1 MPNTAGQPGASN
13 DPTASHDERCTLAS
27 HAITVARGR
36 RWNRNR
42 HRYHYLADL
51 QPQPV
56 EWLWQHRLAAGT
68 LAMLSGEPGS
78 GKTWVALAIAAALTR
93 GRDPFTGEKLKP
105 ATVLYASTEH
115 AAAQVIQPHFAG
127 LHGDPA
133 RLVIL
138 RRADSAR
145 SMSSPDSA
153 LRDLEARAPENPG
166 PPPDPRSLGRSL
178 GTSIALLKRTFSIVS
193 PAWRSFTAAA
203 FSSFATSPNLAPA
216 GLSIEVGNH
225 ECSAA
230 LRTEFLVGSSP
241 DAPAQTALLHVKS
254 NLGPLA
260 PPLDYR
266 IGEAGNFHWTGLSNL
281 TPEDLL
287 AARPTG
293 AGLPK
298 RKFAAQWLR
307 DCLQPGSQTQGSIE
321 IAAERDGVCI
331 TTLRRAKFDIGVV
344 APKTENQVPGGG
356 LCPLRRISTRR
367 STRQDGQINY
377 LSTLS
382 IFMKQTTYLATLP
395 NPKVERYEIW
405 LVITALPVIEWV
417 VAQSYSGSG
426 ETLIWEYA
434 GQRLH
439 PQAKRKETAP

>member
-1 MPNTAGQPGASN
+1 MIPQQAMMN
-13 DPTASHDERCTLAS
+13 DALSPHTPSPLPADAD
-27 HAITVARGR
+27 ATVTGTDIA
-36 RWNRNR
+36 
-42 HRYHYLADL
+42 YLADL

-56 EWLWQHRLAAGT
+56 EWLWEHRLAAGT

-105 ATVLYASTEH
+105 ATVLYASAEH
-115 AAAQVIQPHFAG
+115 AAAQVIQPRFAG

-138 RRADSAR
+138 RRAFSAT

-153 LRDLEARAPENPG
+153 LRDLEHALQKTQARLVIL
-166 PPPDPRSLGRSL
+166 DPWDGLWEVDRLARLAELHRCCILLIRHLAKPTVGRPAHR
-178 GTSIALLKRTFSIVS
+178 GRASI
-193 PAWRSFTAAA
+193 
-203 FSSFATSPNLAPA
+203 N
-216 GLSIEVGNH
+216 
-225 ECSAA
+225 CSAA

-331 TTLRRAKFDIGVV
+331 ATLRRAKFDIGV
-344 APKTENQVPGGG
+344 
-356 LCPLRRISTRR
+356 R
-367 STRQDGQINY
+367 SSKDGK
-377 LSTLS
+377 SG
-382 IFMKQTTYLATLP
+382 AWWWTLP
-395 NPKVERYEIW
+395 H
-405 LVITALPVIEWV
+405 PVD
-417 VAQSYSGSG
+417 
-426 ETLIWEYA
+426 
-434 GQRLH
+434 
-439 PQAKRKETAP
+439 

>member
-1 MPNTAGQPGASN
+1 MIPQQAMSN
-13 DPTASHDERCTLAS
+13 DPLSPHTPSPLPSDADA
-27 HAITVARGR
+27 TVTGTDIV
-36 RWNRNR
+36 
-42 HRYHYLADL
+42 YLADL

-93 GRDPFTGEKLKP
+93 GRDPFTGEELKP
-105 ATVLYASTEH
+105 ATVLYASAEH
-115 AAAQVIQPHFAG
+115 AAAQVIQPRFAG

-138 RRADSAR
+138 RRAISVR
-145 SMSSPDSA
+145 SMSSTDSA
-153 LRDLEARAPENPG
+153 LR
-166 PPPDPRSLGRSL
+166 S
-178 GTSIALLKRTFSIVS
+178 
-193 PAWRSFTAAA
+193 
-203 FSSFATSPNLAPA
+203 
-216 GLSIEVGNH
+216 
-225 ECSAA
+225 
-230 LRTEFLVGSSP
+230 EFLVGSSP
-241 DAPAQTALLHVKS
+241 DAPTQTALLHVKS

-331 TTLRRAKFDIGVV
+331 ATLRRAKFDIGV
-344 APKTENQVPGGG
+344 
-356 LCPLRRISTRR
+356 R
-367 STRQDGQINY
+367 SSKDGK
-377 LSTLS
+377 SG
-382 IFMKQTTYLATLP
+382 AWWWTLP
-395 NPKVERYEIW
+395 PPED
-405 LVITALPVIEWV
+405 
-417 VAQSYSGSG
+417 
-426 ETLIWEYA
+426 
-434 GQRLH
+434 
-439 PQAKRKETAP
+439 

>member
-1 MPNTAGQPGASN
+1 MIPQQAMSN
-13 DPTASHDERCTLAS
+13 DPLSPHTPSPLPADAD
-27 HAITVARGR
+27 ATVTGTDIV
-36 RWNRNR
+36 
-42 HRYHYLADL
+42 YLADL

-68 LAMLSGEPGS
+68 LAMISGEPGS

-105 ATVLYASTEH
+105 ATVLYASAEH
-115 AAAQVIQPHFAG
+115 AAAQVIQPRFAG

-138 RRADSAR
+138 RRAFSAT

-153 LRDLEARAPENPG
+153 LRDLPNALPNDLNDALQKTQAHLVILDPWDDLWALDLDRASETRPLLDRLARLAELHRCCILLIRHLAKPTV
-166 PPPDPRSLGRSL
+166 GRPVHRGRASM
-178 GTSIALLKRTFSIVS
+178 
-193 PAWRSFTAAA
+193 
-203 FSSFATSPNLAPA
+203 
-216 GLSIEVGNH
+216 

-307 DCLQPGSQTQGSIE
+307 DCLQLGSQTQGSIE
-321 IAAERDGVCI
+321 VAAERDGVCI
-331 TTLRRAKFDIGVV
+331 ATLRRAKFDIGV
-344 APKTENQVPGGG
+344 
-356 LCPLRRISTRR
+356 R
-367 STRQDGQINY
+367 SSKDGK
-377 LSTLS
+377 SG
-382 IFMKQTTYLATLP
+382 AWWWTLP
-395 NPKVERYEIW
+395 PPEDYDPFV
-405 LVITALPVIEWV
+405 
-417 VAQSYSGSG
+417 
-426 ETLIWEYA
+426 
-434 GQRLH
+434 QRGKML
-439 PQAKRKETAP
+439 K

>member
-1 MPNTAGQPGASN
+1 MIISQ
-13 DPTASHDERCTLAS
+13 DH
-27 HAITVARGR
+27 GR
-36 RWNRNR
+36 RFPSVLLSAIRQDFYAKPVAWTQPSSPDSCTESTPEPSSLEQAMIPQQTMMNDALSP
-42 HRYHYLADL
+42 HPPSPFPADADATVTGTDIIYLADL

-93 GRDPFTGEKLKP
+93 GRDPFTGERLKP
-105 ATVLYASTEH
+105 ATVLYASAEH
-115 AAAQVIQPHFAG
+115 AAAQVIQPRFAG

-138 RRADSAR
+138 RRAVSA
-145 SMSSPDSA
+145 SSLPSPGSA
-153 LRDLEARAPENPG
+153 LRNLEDALQKTQAHLVILDPWDGLLGPEVDLDRASQTRPLLDRLARLAELHRCCILLIRHLAKPTVGRPVHRARASME
-166 PPPDPRSLGRSL
+166 
-178 GTSIALLKRTFSIVS
+178 
-193 PAWRSFTAAA
+193 
-203 FSSFATSPNLAPA
+203 
-216 GLSIEVGNH
+216 H
-225 ECSAA
+225 SAA

-266 IGEAGNFHWTGLSNL
+266 IGEAGNFHWTGLSSL

-287 AARPTG
+287 APRPTG

-307 DCLQPGSQTQGSIE
+307 DFLQSGSQTQGSIE

-331 TTLRRAKFDIGVV
+331 TTLRRAKFDIGV
-344 APKTENQVPGGG
+344 
-356 LCPLRRISTRR
+356 R
-367 STRQDGQINY
+367 SSKDGK
-377 LSTLS
+377 SG
-382 IFMKQTTYLATLP
+382 AWWWTLP
-395 NPKVERYEIW
+395 PPED
-405 LVITALPVIEWV
+405 
-417 VAQSYSGSG
+417 
-426 ETLIWEYA
+426 
-434 GQRLH
+434 
-439 PQAKRKETAP
+439 

>member
-1 MPNTAGQPGASN
+1 MTPQQALMN
-13 DPTASHDERCTLAS
+13 D
-27 HAITVARGR
+27 AISPHTPSPLPADTDATVTGTDIV
-36 RWNRNR
+36 
-42 HRYHYLADL
+42 YLADL

-105 ATVLYASTEH
+105 ATVLYASAEH
-115 AAAQVIQPHFAG
+115 AAAQVIQPRFAG

-133 RLVIL
+133 RLVVL
-138 RRADSAR
+138 RRAVSVR

-153 LRDLEARAPENPG
+153 LRNLQDVLHDALDDALDDALQKTQAHLVIL
-166 PPPDPRSLGRSL
+166 DP
-178 GTSIALLKRTFSIVS
+178 
-193 PAWRSFTAAA
+193 WD
-203 FSSFATSPNLAPA
+203 
-216 GLSIEVGNH
+216 GLSEVGLDRLSRLAELH
-225 ECSAA
+225 RCCILLIRHLAKPTVGRPVHRGRASMECSAA

-241 DAPAQTALLHVKS
+241 DAPAQTALLHIKS

-307 DCLQPGSQTQGSIE
+307 DYLQPGSQTQCSIE

-331 TTLRRAKFDIGVV
+331 TTLRRAKFDIGV
-344 APKTENQVPGGG
+344 
-356 LCPLRRISTRR
+356 R
-367 STRQDGQINY
+367 SSKDGK
-377 LSTLS
+377 SG
-382 IFMKQTTYLATLP
+382 AWWWTLP
-395 NPKVERYEIW
+395 PPED
-405 LVITALPVIEWV
+405 
-417 VAQSYSGSG
+417 
-426 ETLIWEYA
+426 
-434 GQRLH
+434 
-439 PQAKRKETAP
+439 

>member
-1 MPNTAGQPGASN
+1 MIPQQALMNDALSPHTPSPLPPNA
-13 DPTASHDERCTLAS
+13 HE
-27 HAITVARGR
+27 TVTGTDIV
-36 RWNRNR
+36 
-42 HRYHYLADL
+42 YLADL

-68 LAMLSGEPGS
+68 LAMLSGQPGS

-93 GRDPFTGEKLKP
+93 GRDPFTGETLKP
-105 ATVLYASTEH
+105 ATVLYASAEH
-115 AAAQVIQPHFAG
+115 AAAQVIQPRFAG

-138 RRADSAR
+138 HRAVSA
-145 SMSSPDSA
+145 SSNSSPDSA
-153 LRDLEARAPENPG
+153 LRDIPNAIDDALHKTHARLVIVDPWDGLGDIDLDRASQTRPLLGRLAGLAELHHCCILLVRHLAKSTGGRPVHRGRAP
-166 PPPDPRSLGRSL
+166 L
-178 GTSIALLKRTFSIVS
+178 
-193 PAWRSFTAAA
+193 
-203 FSSFATSPNLAPA
+203 
-216 GLSIEVGNH
+216 

-260 PPLDYR
+260 PPLDFR

-287 AARPTG
+287 APRPTG

-307 DCLQPGSQTQGSIE
+307 DYLQPGSQTQVSIE

-331 TTLRRAKFDIGVV
+331 TTLRRAKFDIG
-344 APKTENQVPGGG
+344 
-356 LCPLRRISTRR
+356 IR
-367 STRQDGQINY
+367 SSKDGK
-377 LSTLS
+377 SGVWS
-382 IFMKQTTYLATLP
+382 WTLP
-395 NPKVERYEIW
+395 PPED
-405 LVITALPVIEWV
+405 
-417 VAQSYSGSG
+417 
-426 ETLIWEYA
+426 
-434 GQRLH
+434 
-439 PQAKRKETAP
+439 

>member
-1 MPNTAGQPGASN
+1 MKDALSPHTPSPFFADA
-13 DPTASHDERCTLAS
+13 DA
-27 HAITVARGR
+27 TVTGTDIV
-36 RWNRNR
+36 
-42 HRYHYLADL
+42 YLADL

-68 LAMLSGEPGS
+68 LAMFSGEPGS

-105 ATVLYASTEH
+105 ATVLYASAEH
-115 AAAQVIQPHFAG
+115 AAAQVIQPRFAG

-133 RLVIL
+133 RLIIL
-138 RRADSAR
+138 RRAVSA
-145 SMSSPDSA
+145 SSKSSPDSA
-153 LRDLEARAPENPG
+153 LRDLEDALQKTRAQLVILDPWDGLLGQEVDLDRLARLAELHRCCILLIRHLAKPAA
-166 PPPDPRSLGRSL
+166 GRPVRRGRASM
-178 GTSIALLKRTFSIVS
+178 
-193 PAWRSFTAAA
+193 
-203 FSSFATSPNLAPA
+203 
-216 GLSIEVGNH
+216 

-266 IGEAGNFHWTGLSNL
+266 IGEDGNFHWTGLSNL

-307 DCLQPGSQTQGSIE
+307 DCLEPGSQTQGSIE

-331 TTLRRAKFDIGVV
+331 ATLRRAKFDIGV
-344 APKTENQVPGGG
+344 
-356 LCPLRRISTRR
+356 R
-367 STRQDGQINY
+367 SSKDGK
-377 LSTLS
+377 SG
-382 IFMKQTTYLATLP
+382 AWWWTLP
-395 NPKVERYEIW
+395 PLED
-405 LVITALPVIEWV
+405 
-417 VAQSYSGSG
+417 
-426 ETLIWEYA
+426 
-434 GQRLH
+434 
-439 PQAKRKETAP
+439 

>member
-1 MPNTAGQPGASN
+1 MIPQQTMMN
-13 DPTASHDERCTLAS
+13 DALSPHPPSPFPADAD
-27 HAITVARGR
+27 ATVTGTDIV
-36 RWNRNR
+36 
-42 HRYHYLADL
+42 YLADL

-56 EWLWQHRLAAGT
+56 EWLWQDRLAAGT

-105 ATVLYASTEH
+105 ATVLYASPEH
-115 AAAQVIQPHFAG
+115 PAAQVIQPRFAG

-133 RLVIL
+133 RLVVL
-138 RRADSAR
+138 RRAVSAS

-153 LRDLEARAPENPG
+153 LRHLEHALQKIQAHLVILDPWDGLLGLDRLARLADLHRCCILLIRHLAKPTP
-166 PPPDPRSLGRSL
+166 GRSVHR
-178 GTSIALLKRTFSIVS
+178 GRASM
-193 PAWRSFTAAA
+193 
-203 FSSFATSPNLAPA
+203 
-216 GLSIEVGNH
+216 

-266 IGEAGNFHWTGLSNL
+266 IGESGNFHWTGLSNL

-331 TTLRRAKFDIGVV
+331 TTLRRAKFDIGV
-344 APKTENQVPGGG
+344 
-356 LCPLRRISTRR
+356 R
-367 STRQDGQINY
+367 SSKDGK
-377 LSTLS
+377 SG
-382 IFMKQTTYLATLP
+382 AWWWTLP
-395 NPKVERYEIW
+395 PPED
-405 LVITALPVIEWV
+405 
-417 VAQSYSGSG
+417 
-426 ETLIWEYA
+426 
-434 GQRLH
+434 
-439 PQAKRKETAP
+439 

>member
-1 MPNTAGQPGASN
+1 MIPQQTMMKDALSPHTPSLLPADAN
-13 DPTASHDERCTLAS
+13 E
-27 HAITVARGR
+27 TVTGTDIV
-36 RWNRNR
+36 
-42 HRYHYLADL
+42 YLADL
-51 QPQPV
+51 HPQPV

-105 ATVLYASTEH
+105 ATVLYASAEH
-115 AAAQVIQPHFAG
+115 PAAQVIQPRFAG

-133 RLVIL
+133 RLVVL
-138 RRADSAR
+138 RRAVSA
-145 SMSSPDSA
+145 SSISAPDSA
-153 LRDLEARAPENPG
+153 LRDLPDALPNALEDALQKTQAHLVILDPWDGLLGLEVDLDRASQTRPLL
-166 PPPDPRSLGRSL
+166 DRLGRL
-178 GTSIALLKRTFSIVS
+178 AELHRCCILLIRHLAK
-193 PAWRSFTAAA
+193 PTAGRPVHRGRA
-203 FSSFATSPNLAPA
+203 SM
-216 GLSIEVGNH
+216 

-266 IGEAGNFHWTGLSNL
+266 IGEDGHFQWTGLSNL

-287 AARPTG
+287 ASRPTG

-331 TTLRRAKFDIGVV
+331 ATLRRAKFDIGV
-344 APKTENQVPGGG
+344 
-356 LCPLRRISTRR
+356 R
-367 STRQDGQINY
+367 SSKDGK
-377 LSTLS
+377 SG
-382 IFMKQTTYLATLP
+382 AWWWTLP
-395 NPKVERYEIW
+395 PPED
-405 LVITALPVIEWV
+405 
-417 VAQSYSGSG
+417 
-426 ETLIWEYA
+426 
-434 GQRLH
+434 
-439 PQAKRKETAP
+439 

>member
-1 MPNTAGQPGASN
+1 MIPQQAMTKDALSPHTPSPLPA
-13 DPTASHDERCTLAS
+13 DADA
-27 HAITVARGR
+27 TVTGTDIV
-36 RWNRNR
+36 
-42 HRYHYLADL
+42 YLADL

-105 ATVLYASTEH
+105 ATVLYVSAEH
-115 AAAQVIQPHFAG
+115 PAAQVIQLRFAG

-138 RRADSAR
+138 RRAVSAS

-153 LRDLEARAPENPG
+153 LRDLHHALDDALQKTQAHLVILDPWDGFWEVDLDRASQTRPLLDRLAR
-166 PPPDPRSLGRSL
+166 L
-178 GTSIALLKRTFSIVS
+178 
-193 PAWRSFTAAA
+193 
-203 FSSFATSPNLAPA
+203 A
-216 GLSIEVGNH
+216 GLHRCCILLIRHFAKPTAGRPLHRGRASID
-225 ECSAA
+225 CSAS

-266 IGEAGNFHWTGLSNL
+266 IGEAGNFHWAGLSNL

-298 RKFAAQWLR
+298 RKFAARWLR

-321 IAAERDGVCI
+321 VAAERDGVCI
-331 TTLRRAKFDIGVV
+331 ATLRRAKFDIGV
-344 APKTENQVPGGG
+344 
-356 LCPLRRISTRR
+356 R
-367 STRQDGQINY
+367 SSKDGK
-377 LSTLS
+377 SG
-382 IFMKQTTYLATLP
+382 AWWWTLP
-395 NPKVERYEIW
+395 
-405 LVITALPVIEWV
+405 
-417 VAQSYSGSG
+417 
-426 ETLIWEYA
+426 
-434 GQRLH
+434 H
-439 PQAKRKETAP
+439 PED